1 MEANNTGLPEPTKE
15 TINVEQVVQNYLI
28 EPDMLFSNTEK
39 ATTTLGEVKFSE
51 EDLKQSN
58 VNNNFQNLSASGQ
71 YIPPFN
77 NSASLK
83 LTAPSVVLEKPIE
96 PQNVSKKEFQNVLN
110 QLTGTIN
117 PALQNLYSSVSAV
130 MEKGKDP
137 KGFTEIRPTY
147 NGDAFFFADEVKRT
161 SQKFLWS

>member
-1 MEANNTGLPEPTKE
+1 
-15 TINVEQVVQNYLI
+15 
-28 EPDMLFSNTEK
+28 
-39 ATTTLGEVKFSE
+39 
-51 EDLKQSN
+51 
-58 VNNNFQNLSASGQ
+58 
-71 YIPPFN
+71 
-77 NSASLK
+77 
-83 LTAPSVVLEKPIE
+83 
-96 PQNVSKKEFQNVLN
+96 
-110 QLTGTIN
+110 LTGTIN